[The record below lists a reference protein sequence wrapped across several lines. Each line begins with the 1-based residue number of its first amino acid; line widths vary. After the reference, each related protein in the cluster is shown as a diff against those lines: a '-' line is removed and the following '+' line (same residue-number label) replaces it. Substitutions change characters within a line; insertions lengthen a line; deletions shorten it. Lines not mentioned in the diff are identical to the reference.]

1 MKLEWDLHELTDFGA
16 DLKGFG
22 SAFNPHIKQALQE
35 IARALLKAI
44 KSFTPVGDTYQLMSG
59 WDGNDFAIK
68 PVTNGYEVLLVNT
81 DEKALW
87 VNDGHKARN
96 QYGGPYP
103 IHEEVS
109 IGPFGKLQGRIRV
122 TKPHQWQQGDKTY
135 YVFGHF
141 FVERGILQL
150 SNTQQIEQIIMKK
163 LQKWWNGI

>member
-96 QYGGPYP
+96 QYGGPYE
-103 IHEEVS
+103 IHH
-109 IGPFGKLQGRIRV
+109 RV
-122 TKPHQWQQGDKTY
+122 KVTSPYQWQKGDTSY